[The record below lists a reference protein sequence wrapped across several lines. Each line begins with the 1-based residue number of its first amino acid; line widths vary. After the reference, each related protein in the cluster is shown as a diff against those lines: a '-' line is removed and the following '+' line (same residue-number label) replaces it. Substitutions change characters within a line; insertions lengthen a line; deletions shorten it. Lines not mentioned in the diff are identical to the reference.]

1 MFSHAVIDHVSDIDN
16 FLTKAINL
24 SNRYVYISAYRG
36 FFPGIEHH
44 MMNYDNKDGCYYN
57 DVSVK
62 QVERLMEKLGK
73 SDEEYLIRARQV
85 VIRKHLIG
93 WILSTHLKTLQY
105 IKNDARL
112 TNARGFLPFF
122 HTWFLFCEIHS

>member
-93 WILSTHLKTLQY
+93 WILLLGWILLS
-105 IKNDARL
+105 D
-112 TNARGFLPFF
+112 
-122 HTWFLFCEIHS
+122 

>member
-16 FLTKAINL
+16 FLTKAIKL

-73 SDEEYLIRARQV
+73 SDEEYLISAQSSGNKKTPDRMDTIIQV
-85 VIRKHLIG
+85 TKQGSVETI
-93 WILSTHLKTLQY
+93 
-105 IKNDARL
+105 A
-112 TNARGFLPFF
+112 
-122 HTWFLFCEIHS
+122 